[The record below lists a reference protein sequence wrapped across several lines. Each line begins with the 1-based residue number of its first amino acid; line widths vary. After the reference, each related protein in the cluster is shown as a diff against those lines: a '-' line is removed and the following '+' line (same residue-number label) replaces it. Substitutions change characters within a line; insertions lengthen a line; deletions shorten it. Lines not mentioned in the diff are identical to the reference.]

1 MATRLFRQEVIEG
14 RRERLTG
21 TVVAAVPPGSR
32 LYTAI
37 VAGVT
42 LALIALLVFGQYA
55 SKVQVR
61 GSVAHSGGIARVY
74 SPATS
79 EIRQLHV
86 SEGDR
91 VTRGEPL
98 VTISMTQ
105 GRVGGGEGVA
115 AQLAELQRQDVE
127 LALQQ
132 GLATSLGSSATTA
145 LEQQKAGL
153 VATIASLDR
162 QRALN
167 ASQITLAEADTRRTV
182 RLAADG
188 AGTQRQVEES
198 RATLLARRL
207 DLESVTERLITQREA
222 LRAIDSQVAARRI
235 GSSQSYSEIAV
246 RRAELAE
253 QRAALARLDRLV
265 LTAPLGGTDG
275 DIAAHVGQRAQAD
288 MSLVTIVPAG
298 SRLEV
303 QLYAPSSAIG
313 FVQPGQEV
321 RLLFDAFPYQK
332 YGAGRGTVTFVSDV
346 LTEPSALDPGLGI
359 TEPVFRVRVAI
370 DPQGLK
376 GAASVRPLRA
386 GMTLSANLVL
396 QRRNLWEVFLEPV
409 LRSVRG

>member
-1 MATRLFRQEVIEG
+1 MATKLFRQEVIED

-37 VAGVT
+37 VAGVA
-42 LALIALLVFGQYA
+42 LALIALLMFGQYA
-55 SKVQVR
+55 SKVRVR
-61 GSVAHSGGIARVY
+61 GSVAHGGGIARVY
-74 SPATS
+74 SPASS
-79 EIRQLHV
+79 EVRQLHV

-91 VTRGEPL
+91 VTQGAPL

-115 AQLAELQRQDVE
+115 DQLAELQRQDLE
-127 LALQQ
+127 LARQQ
-132 GLATSLGSSATTA
+132 GLASSLGSSEATA
-145 LEQQKAGL
+145 LEQQKASF
-153 VATIASLDR
+153 TESIASLQR

-167 ASQITLAEADTRRTV
+167 ASQIALAEANTRRTV
-182 RLAADG
+182 RLAAEG

-207 DLESVTERLITQREA
+207 DLETVTERLISQRES

-235 GSSQSYSEIAV
+235 GSSQSQSEIAV
-246 RRAELAE
+246 RRAVLAE

-265 LTAPLGGTDG
+265 LTAPLAGTVG
-275 DIAAHVGQRAQAD
+275 DIAARVGQRAQAD
-288 MSLVTIVPAG
+288 TSLVTIVPDG

-346 LTEPSALDPGLGI
+346 LTEPTALDPGLGI

-370 DPQGLK
+370 DPRGLS
-376 GAASVRPLRA
+376 GAAAGRPMRA

-396 QRRNLWEVFLEPV
+396 QRRSLWEVFLDPV
-409 LRSVRG
+409 LRAVRG